1 MKKIAIILFFL
12 SFFSFSQTKEFD
24 YLHLS
29 NPDTKNELSIHFN
42 TEIPFKLLK
51 DISYPKKKYTLN
63 VSFLIN
69 KLGEPY
75 QINTSFKVSNN
86 LYNAIKKALLNFP
99 LEKLNIKSLDT
110 KVKYSFQIIASA
122 KKHGNIF
129 YCSSLMITETL
140 PICNSCEDLEYY
152 GDIKNC
158 INEKLKTF
166 YYKNIDSS
174 AVIVDNTK
182 RLKVKLK
189 INEKG
194 KLTFLKEDG
203 FDLLIEKATKK
214 PISFKV
220 PASINNN
227 ATFYNYAFYP
237 SKNKKKSLLN
247 PLKKII
253 EGNSTNDFAKFIA
266 KKLDRK
272 YILNSGL
279 SRMNKNL
286 SLHFELDKKGK
297 PINIK
302 TNSRSYNLDK
312 KIIQLFK
319 EFPFQKLNLGERK
332 SLTYYLTSILS
343 FKEGK
348 TVVATNPKLN
358 SESIPIFPGCDNSKE
373 IKEAQKC
380 FSIGVQKH
388 FARKFNTSLP
398 NRLGL
403 SSGRKK
409 VLIAFKINKDGDVT
423 DIKVKAPHKK
433 IKKEVIRVIKKLPK
447 MNPGVQNGKKIDVK
461 YSIPFTLIVK

>member
-1 MKKIAIILFFL
+1 MKKIAFILFFL

-29 NPDTKNELSIHFN
+29 KPDTKNELSIHFN

-51 DISYPKKKYTLN
+51 DISYPKNKYTLN

-69 KLGEPY
+69 KLREPY

-99 LEKLNIKSLDT
+99 LEKLNLKSLDT

-158 INEKLKTF
+158 INEKIKTF
-166 YYKNIDSS
+166 YYKNTDSS

-182 RLKVKLK
+182 RLKIKLK

-194 KLTFLKEDG
+194 KLILLKEDG
-203 FDLLIEKATKK
+203 FDLLIEKTTKK

-227 ATFYNYAFYP
+227 ATFYDYAFYP
-237 SKNKKKSLLN
+237 SKNKKEHLLN
-247 PLKKII
+247 TLKEI
-253 EGNSTNDFAKFIA
+253 EENSTNDFAKFIA
-266 KKLDRK
+266 QKLDRK

-279 SRMNKNL
+279 SRINKNI

-302 TNSRSYNLDK
+302 TNSRSYSLDK

-319 EFPFQKLNLGERK
+319 EFPFQKLNLGEK
-332 SLTYYLTSILS
+332 NPLTYYLTSILS

-447 MNPGVQNGKKIDVK
+447 MKPGVQNGEKKDIK

>member
-332 SLTYYLTSILS
+332 SFNLLS
-343 FKEGK
+343 H
-348 TVVATNPKLN
+348 LY
-358 SESIPIFPGCDNSKE
+358 IIF
-373 IKEAQKC
+373 
-380 FSIGVQKH
+380 
-388 FARKFNTSLP
+388 
-398 NRLGL
+398 
-403 SSGRKK
+403 
-409 VLIAFKINKDGDVT
+409 
-423 DIKVKAPHKK
+423 
-433 IKKEVIRVIKKLPK
+433 
-447 MNPGVQNGKKIDVK
+447 
-461 YSIPFTLIVK
+461 

>member
-1 MKKIAIILFFL
+1 MKKIAFILFFL
-12 SFFSFSQTKEFD
+12 SFFSLAQTKEFD

-29 NPDTKNELSIHFN
+29 KPDTKNELSIHFN

-51 DISYPKKKYTLN
+51 DISYPKNKYTLN

-99 LEKLNIKSLDT
+99 LEKLNLKSLDT

-166 YYKNIDSS
+166 YYKNTDSS

-182 RLKVKLK
+182 RLKIKLK

-194 KLTFLKEDG
+194 KLILLKEDG
-203 FDLLIEKATKK
+203 FDLLIEKTTKK

-302 TNSRSYNLDK
+302 TTVGL
-312 KIIQLFK
+312 II
-319 EFPFQKLNLGERK
+319 
-332 SLTYYLTSILS
+332 
-343 FKEGK
+343 
-348 TVVATNPKLN
+348 
-358 SESIPIFPGCDNSKE
+358 
-373 IKEAQKC
+373 
-380 FSIGVQKH
+380 
-388 FARKFNTSLP
+388 
-398 NRLGL
+398 
-403 SSGRKK
+403 
-409 VLIAFKINKDGDVT
+409 
-423 DIKVKAPHKK
+423 
-433 IKKEVIRVIKKLPK
+433 
-447 MNPGVQNGKKIDVK
+447 
-461 YSIPFTLIVK
+461 